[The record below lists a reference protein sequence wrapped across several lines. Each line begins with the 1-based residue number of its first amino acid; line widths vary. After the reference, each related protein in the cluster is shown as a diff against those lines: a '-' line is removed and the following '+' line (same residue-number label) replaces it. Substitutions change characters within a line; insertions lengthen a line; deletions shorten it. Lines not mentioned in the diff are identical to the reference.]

1 MCDRLER
8 LSTNLEHL
16 MRFKIVSA
24 RARVQEHA
32 LSQVFDEVRAKL
44 RDARLHTARTSHELQ
59 AAMNLTLLTAR
70 RRADAVRQQLA
81 PANLLAHVSGARS
94 RFEAASSGCNEAMNT
109 RLQDARRRLSM
120 AAASLDALSPLAV
133 LQRGYA
139 IAQNSEGRLL
149 RDSEGVTIGDA
160 VNLRLAQG
168 RLHCRVEGKS
178 DE

>member
-1 MCDRLER
+1 
-8 LSTNLEHL
+8 
-16 MRFKIVSA
+16 
-24 RARVQEHA
+24 
-32 LSQVFDEVRAKL
+32 
-44 RDARLHTARTSHELQ
+44 
-59 AAMNLTLLTAR
+59 MNFTLLTAR
-70 RRADAVRQQLA
+70 RRATVRRHS

-149 RDSEGVTIGDA
+149 RDSGSVTIGDA
-160 VNLRLAQG
+160 VTLRLAKG
-168 RLHCRVEGKS
+168 RLRCLVEDKS